1 MKDNYIKQNP
11 IPSLLSLGGSFNSF
25 GSEGGDHWFFSFYNT
40 GNAFNYPT
48 AMDTTID
55 SSGNLYMCGGL
66 QTLGHSFVAKFD
78 SKGVFQWGRKYEAH
92 VIRFTG
98 VKVDT
103 SGNVY
108 VAGYT
113 GNAPSGSSYGNR
125 FILFK
130 YNSSGVIQWERE
142 LGDYNSSNNNECF
155 CLEIDNYNNLYLGGW
170 IESNNIGWSKSYLIA
185 KYNSS
190 GGLQNQQAVRF
201 SNYIDTVHAIA
212 YSSSIGGFWAVGLS
226 YQISNLGYNVG
237 YMNIARFNSSGSYY
251 GTKKFLGHY
260 YGMGN
265 ATYRA
270 FDATMNG
277 SDLYTCCDTGGDAII
292 SKYNSSGTEQ
302 WCRYVVSSNTTLY
315 PRGITTDSSGNVYV
329 AGQSYDGS
337 GSGTYDV
344 FIFKF
349 NSSGVI
355 QWQRNFSDQG
365 GSYQDLVGGPCIQCD
380 NLGSFYL
387 VLGTLTP
394 NSDSPPRHMMVLKL
408 PDDGS
413 LTGTY
418 SLTHSGSSAGS
429 YTYSATSYPDYER
442 STTYPNLIESTSSH
456 YTSTTNPNLTS
467 SVFTVNPNYGGD
479 TAYTPSGG
487 FSDFTYLA

>member
-1 MKDNYIKQNP
+1 MKLERSTYQKP
-11 IPSLLSLGGSFNSF
+11 LSMTGFGGGATSLNFAGAG
-25 GSEGGDHWFFSFYNT
+25 GGDHYFFSFYNT
-40 GNAFNYPT
+40 ENAFQYPH

-66 QTLGHSFVAKFD
+66 ATLGNSFVAKFD

-142 LGDYNSSNNNECF
+142 LGDTNSSNNNECF
-155 CLEIDNYNNLYLGGW
+155 CLEIDNSNNLYLGGW
-170 IESNNIGWSKSYLIA
+170 IESNSIGWSKSYLIA

-226 YQISNLGYNVG
+226 YQISNLGYNTG
-237 YMNIARFNSSGSYY
+237 YMNIARFNSSGTYY
-251 GTKKFLGHY
+251 GTSKFLGHY
-260 YGMGN
+260 NGIGN
-265 ATYRA
+265 ATYRD

-277 SDLYTCCDTGGDAII
+277 SDLYTCCSTSGNAII

-302 WCRYVVSSNTTLY
+302 WCRFIYDGSTSLY
-315 PRGITTDSSGNVYV
+315 PRGITTDSSGNVFV
-329 AGQSYDGS
+329 AGYIQDSS
-337 GSGTYDV
+337 NFDV

-349 NSSGVI
+349 NSSGVL
-355 QWQRNFSDQG
+355 QWQRKFTDQG
-365 GSYQDLVGGPCIQCD
+365 GSYVDTVNGPCIQCD
-380 NLGSFYL
+380 NLGNFYL
-387 VLGTLTP
+387 VLTTATP
-394 NSDSPPRHMMVLKL
+394 SSGGSPRHMAVLKL

-429 YTYSATSYPDYER
+429 YTYSATSFTDDPR
-442 STTYPNLIESTSSH
+442 SNHPNLIESTTSH
-456 YTSTTNPNLTS
+456 NAGTTNAGQTN
-467 SVFTVNPNYGGD
+467 SVFNLNNLYGGD

-487 FSDFTYLA
+487 FSDFTYLS

>member
-1 MKDNYIKQNP
+1 MKDNYIKQSP

-25 GSEGGDHWFFSFYNT
+25 GSGGGNHWFFSFYNT
-40 GNAFNYPT
+40 ENAFQYPH

-113 GNAPSGSSYGNR
+113 GNSPQGSSYGNR

-142 LGDYNSSNNNECF
+142 LGDTNSSNNCECF
-155 CLEIDNYNNLYLGGW
+155 CLEIDNFNSLYLGGW
-170 IESNNIGWSKSYLIA
+170 VESSSIGWSKSYMIA

-190 GGLQNQQAVRF
+190 GTLQNQQVIRF
-201 SNYIDTVHAIA
+201 SNYIDSVHAIA
-212 YSSSIGGFWAVGLS
+212 YSSSIYGFWAVGIS
-226 YQISNLGYNVG
+226 YQISNLGYNTG
-237 YMNIARFNSSGSYY
+237 YMNISKYNNSGNYV
-251 GTKKFLGHY
+251 GTRKFLGHY
-260 YGMGN
+260 NGMGN
-265 ATYRA
+265 STYRD

-277 SDLYTCCDTGGDAII
+277 SDLYTCCSTGGDAII

-302 WCRYVVSSNTTLY
+302 WCRVIYDGSTSLY

-329 AGQSYDGS
+329 AGYNEG
-337 GSGTYDV
+337 GGNYDV
-344 FIFKF
+344 FILKF
-349 NSSGVI
+349 NSSGVL
-355 QWQRNFSDQG
+355 QWQRKFSDQG
-365 GSYQDLVGGPCIQCD
+365 GLYVDTVSGPCIQCD
-380 NLGSFYL
+380 NSGSFYI
-387 VLGTLTP
+387 VWTTATP
-394 NSDSPPRHMMVLKL
+394 NANGTPRHMAVLKL

-429 YTYSATSYPDYER
+429 YTYSATSFSDQPR
-442 STTYPNLIESTSSH
+442 SYFPNIVESTSSH
-456 YTSTTNPNLTS
+456 YVSTTNPSLTS
-467 SVFTVNPNYGGD
+467 SVFNLNNLYGGD

>member
-1 MKDNYIKQNP
+1 MKDNYIKQSP

-25 GSEGGDHWFFSFYNT
+25 GSGGGNHWFFSFYNT
-40 GNAFNYPT
+40 DNAFSYPT
-48 AMDTTID
+48 VMDTTID

-66 QTLGHSFVAKFD
+66 QTLGHSFVTKFD

-113 GNAPSGSSYGNR
+113 GNSPQGSSYGNR

-142 LGDYNSSNNNECF
+142 LGDTNSSNNCECF
-155 CLEIDNYNNLYLGGW
+155 CLEIDNFNSLYLGGW
-170 IESNNIGWSKSYLIA
+170 VESSSIGWSKSYMIA

-190 GGLQNQQAVRF
+190 GTLQNQQVIRF
-201 SNYIDTVHAIA
+201 SNYIDSVHAIA
-212 YSSSIGGFWAVGLS
+212 YSSSIYGFWAVGIS
-226 YQISNLGYNVG
+226 YQISNLGYNTG
-237 YMNIARFNSSGSYY
+237 YMNISKYNNSGNYV
-251 GTKKFLGHY
+251 GTRKFLGHY
-260 YGMGN
+260 NGMGN
-265 ATYRA
+265 ATYRDY
-270 FDATMNG
+270 DATMNG
-277 SDLYTCCDTGGDAII
+277 SDLYTCCSTGGDAII

-302 WCRYVVSSNTTLY
+302 WCRVIYDGSTNLY

-329 AGQSYDGS
+329 AGYNEG
-337 GSGTYDV
+337 GGNYDV
-344 FIFKF
+344 FILKF
-349 NSSGVI
+349 NSSGVL
-355 QWQRNFSDQG
+355 QWQRKFSDQG
-365 GSYQDLVGGPCIQCD
+365 GSYQDLVNGPCIQCD
-380 NLGSFYL
+380 NSGNFYV

-394 NSDSPPRHMMVLKL
+394 NSDSSPRHVMVLKL

-429 YTYSATSYPDYER
+429 YTYSATSFSDQPR
-442 STTYPNLIESTSSH
+442 SYFPNIVESTSSH
-456 YTSTTNPNLTS
+456 YVSTSNASQTS
-467 SVFTVNPNYGGD
+467 STFTVNPNYGGD
-479 TAYTPSGG
+479 TSYTPGGG